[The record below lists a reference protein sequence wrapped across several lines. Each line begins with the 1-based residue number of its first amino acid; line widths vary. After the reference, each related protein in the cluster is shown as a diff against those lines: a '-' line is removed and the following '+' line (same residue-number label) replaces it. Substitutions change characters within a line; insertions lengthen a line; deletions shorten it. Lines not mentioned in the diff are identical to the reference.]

1 MTDTVTPETR
11 SRMMSGICAKNT
23 KPEKMVRSALFAAGY
38 RFRIHR
44 KDLPGSPDIVL
55 PGKKVA
61 IFVHGCFWH
70 CHKGCNLAKL
80 PSSNPEFWRNKLDG
94 NVERD
99 RSAIEELNLLGW
111 RVMTV
116 WECATRDRE
125 LAPELGH
132 QIGKWMEG
140 SERVGE
146 IPNLL
151 SMSSGSPE

>member
-11 SRMMSGICAKNT
+11 SRMMSGIRAKNT

-70 CHKGCNLAKL
+70 RHKGCNLAKL
-80 PSSNPEFWRNKLDG
+80 PSSNSDFWRNKLDG

-99 RSAIEELNLLGW
+99 RNAIEELNLLGW

-116 WECATRDRE
+116 WECATRDLE

-132 QIGKWMEG
+132 HIGKWMEG
-140 SERVGE
+140 NERVGE
-146 IPNLL
+146 IPKLTFDK
-151 SMSSGSPE
+151 

>member
-11 SRMMSGICAKNT
+11 SRMMSGIRAKNT

-70 CHKGCNLAKL
+70 RHKGCGLAKL
-80 PSSNPEFWRNKLDG
+80 PASNTDFWLKKLDG
-94 NVERD
+94 NVDRD
-99 RSAIEELNLLGW
+99 RKAIEALNLSGW
-111 RVMTV
+111 RVLTV

-132 QIGKWMEG
+132 YFSEWLEG
-140 SERVGE
+140 GERVGE
-146 IPNLL
+146 IPILI
-151 SMSSGSPE
+151 SDV

>member
-11 SRMMSGICAKNT
+11 SRMMSGIRAKNT
-23 KPEKMVRSALFAAGY
+23 RPERLVRSALFAAGY

-70 CHKGCNLAKL
+70 RHKGCNMAKL
-80 PSSNPEFWRNKLDG
+80 PSSNLDFWRNKLDA

-99 RSAIEELNLLGW
+99 RKAIEALNLLGW

-116 WECATRDRE
+116 WECATRDLK
-125 LAPELGH
+125 LAQVLGH

-140 SERVGE
+140 DEWVGE
-146 IPNLL
+146 IPK
-151 SMSSGSPE
+151 PTFDK

>member
-11 SRMMSGICAKNT
+11 SRMMSGIRAKNT
-23 KPEKMVRSALFAAGY
+23 RPEKLVRGALFAAGY

-44 KDLPGSPDIVL
+44 KDLPGSPDIVF

-70 CHKGCNLAKL
+70 RHKGCSLAKL
-80 PSSNPEFWRNKLDG
+80 PASNAEFWRKKLDG
-94 NVERD
+94 NVDRD
-99 RSAIEELNLLGW
+99 RKAIEALNSSGW
-111 RVMTV
+111 RVLTV

-132 QIGKWMEG
+132 YISEWVEG
-140 SERVGE
+140 VERVGE
-146 IPNLL
+146 IPVLT
-151 SMSSGSPE
+151 SHA